1 MHRKEEKNMYSSLI
15 FFSVSSTHQLFVTV
29 LTAAAVQ
36 PSRCNRGGHPCIHP
50 IYFLLSPQVMKFAAG
65 TPQKEMLTHFVT
77 LWLTNLTGWKSP
89 GEQNPHI
96 THKS

>member
-1 MHRKEEKNMYSSLI
+1 
-15 FFSVSSTHQLFVTV
+15 
-29 LTAAAVQ
+29 
-36 PSRCNRGGHPCIHP
+36 
-50 IYFLLSPQVMKFAAG
+50 MKFAAG